1 MAGLASRLPD
11 LFTTGPLQQAGHYS
25 EWFRR
30 EGDVVE
36 SEADMRDAFE
46 FSLRQFQDRVAAH
59 LREVQDFKDAMER
72 LTLDQILKEYYGV
85 RPHRS
90 MLSQDR
96 NTDEDN

>member
-11 LFTTGPLQQAGHYS
+11 LFATGPLQQAGHYS

-59 LREVQDFKDAMER
+59 SREVQDFKDAMER

-90 MLSQDR
+90 MLSQER

>member
-1 MAGLASRLPD
+1 
-11 LFTTGPLQQAGHYS
+11 
-25 EWFRR
+25 
-30 EGDVVE
+30 
-36 SEADMRDAFE
+36 MRDAFV